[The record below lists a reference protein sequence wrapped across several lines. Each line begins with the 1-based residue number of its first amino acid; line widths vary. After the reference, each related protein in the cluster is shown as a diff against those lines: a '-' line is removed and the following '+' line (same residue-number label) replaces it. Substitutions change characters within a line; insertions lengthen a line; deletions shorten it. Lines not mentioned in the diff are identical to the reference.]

1 MQNLGGG
8 VLIFGLVGLA
18 ISIGLFILLRGLV
31 LWYYKIDER
40 IKKQDEII
48 NLLKENNK
56 LLERLDK

>member
-1 MQNLGGG
+1 MQNLGIGG
-8 VLIFGLVGLA
+8 LIFGLVSLA
-18 ISIGLFILLRGLV
+18 ISIGIFILLRGLV

>member
-1 MQNLGGG
+1 MQNLGIGG
-8 VLIFGLVGLA
+8 LIFGLVGLA
-18 ISIGLFILLRGLV
+18 ISIGIFILLRGLV

>member
-1 MQNLGGG
+1 MQNLGISG
-8 VLIFGLVGLA
+8 LIFGLVGLA
-18 ISIGLFILLRGLV
+18 ISIGIFILLRGLV